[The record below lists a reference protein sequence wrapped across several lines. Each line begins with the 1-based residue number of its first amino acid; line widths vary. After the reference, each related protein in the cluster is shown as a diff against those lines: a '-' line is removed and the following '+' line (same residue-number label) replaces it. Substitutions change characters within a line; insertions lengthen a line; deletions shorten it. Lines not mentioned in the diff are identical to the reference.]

1 MKKILLVF
9 ALAIVALSARAQVYV
24 GGSLN
29 FAAANQAAQV
39 SIIPEVGYAFN
50 DNMAAGLTIGYANDQ
65 SVTWFAGASSVII
78 APYFRYTF
86 LNAGPVRLFADAEFQ
101 LGIID
106 EGKQSAAAWNLGIR
120 PGLALPVTEHLSF
133 VGHIGRLGYYNNTFT
148 FGVNGNTFTAGV
160 YYSF

>member
-1 MKKILLVF
+1 MKKLIMVF
-9 ALAIVALSARAQVYV
+9 ALAFVALSASAQVYL

-39 SIIPEVGYAFN
+39 SILPEVGYAFS

-65 SVTWFAGASSVII
+65 SVTWFAGASDVVI

-106 EGKQSAAAWNLGIR
+106 EGKQSSTAWNLGIR

-133 VGHIGRLGYYNNTFT
+133 VGHIGRLGYYNKTFT